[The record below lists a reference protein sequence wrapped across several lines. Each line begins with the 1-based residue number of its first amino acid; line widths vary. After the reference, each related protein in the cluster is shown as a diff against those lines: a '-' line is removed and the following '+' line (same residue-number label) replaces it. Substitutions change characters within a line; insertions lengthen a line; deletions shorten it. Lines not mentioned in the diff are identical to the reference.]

1 MNMYLIVTIDVEED
15 NWGQY
20 EVLNPSVS
28 NVKRLPELQELCNRF
43 GIKPTY
49 MITYPVAANREAI
62 FSLRKIQ
69 DGGKC
74 EIAAQLHPWNTPPF
88 EEEINSRNSMLCNL
102 PKELQYKK
110 IESLHAKI
118 YENFKIEPLS
128 FRSGRWAYDQN
139 VAQNIYKLNY
149 KIDSSVTPFTDW
161 SHCHG
166 PDYSGYFPMAYKD
179 FVNNPG
185 NDDTY
190 IYEVPAT
197 IGFHQSNFNFCKNI
211 DNLFNN
217 KFFNNFHIRGLIDK
231 LHIVNKI
238 WLSPEIS
245 DERKMIQ
252 LTNSMR
258 KNQYKFINMFFHS
271 PTLTEGLTPFVKTQE
286 EEIRFMARIEKFFE
300 YLSVSNIRPIIL
312 SEMLNFF

>member
-1 MNMYLIVTIDVEED
+1 MYLIVTIDVEED
-15 NWGQY
+15 NWGKY

-28 NVKRLPELQELCNRF
+28 NVKRLTEFQELCNRF

-49 MITYPVAANREAI
+49 MITYPVATNREAI
-62 FSLRKIQ
+62 NLLRKIL
-69 DGGKC
+69 DEGKC

-88 EEEINSRNSMLCNL
+88 EEVANSRNSMLCNL
-102 PKELQYKK
+102 PIEIQYKK

-118 YENFKIEPLS
+118 S

-139 VAQNIYKLNY
+139 VAQNIYKMNY

-161 SHCHG
+161 SRSHG
-166 PDYSGYFPMAYKD
+166 PDYSGFFPMAYKD

-185 NDDTY
+185 EIDSH

-197 IGFHQSNFNFCKNI
+197 IGFLQSNYGICKNI

-217 KFFNNFHIRGLIDK
+217 KVLKNLHIRGLLDR

-245 DERKMIQ
+245 DGREMIQ
-252 LTNSMR
+252 LANSMR
-258 KNQYKFINMFFHS
+258 KNGYHFLNMFFHS
-271 PTLTEGLTPFVKTQE
+271 PSLINGLTPFVKTKE
-286 EEIRFMARIEKFFE
+286 EVRELKARIETFFE
-300 YLSVSNIRPIIL
+300 HSAVANIKSIML
-312 SEMLNFF
+312 SETMNLVS